1 MKTVFR
7 VLKYLSDF
15 KLLLFLSITLNTMF
29 SVLSTVTIIVIQPV
43 LEALFNPESM
53 NSQPLISNNE
63 SISAS
68 IKQWFFTSVLDIV
81 KSDSHSKTL
90 FHLGLLILFLFILK
104 NLTKY
109 LGNNVNVRL
118 GEGISK
124 SIRDQLF
131 RKIMSLSMDY
141 FNRSKVGD
149 NISFITNS
157 VATMNGAVSPLFLTV
172 FRQPIE
178 IALFLAVLFSYS
190 PFLTLIAFSTSI
202 GSLLIIKLST
212 KAIKNYAS
220 RMLFSMHA
228 LTSLIQEMISGIR
241 LVKTT
246 ATEEKATSQ
255 FEQETQR
262 YVKASVKNQ
271 KLVDLVP
278 ALNEILAISALCAVL
293 YVGGNQV
300 YAGEL
305 KPQELMTFLFALF
318 SIMSPIAQLTNTP
331 AVIQKGIVAAES
343 VFDIIDQ
350 QPTVKNGNTSIKTFT
365 SSITVDNL
373 HFSYD
378 GNHEVLH
385 DIHLSIDK
393 GKTIALVGQS
403 GSGKSTMSDLIVR
416 LYDPNKGSICVDGIN
431 IKEFSIEEYRQL
443 FGIVSQDSFLFNDT
457 IAENICFG
465 KNTISEDEMIYAAK
479 MANAHDFIMS
489 LPLGYQTKI
498 GDRGVLLSG
507 GQKQRLAI
515 ARALVRKPQIL
526 IFDEATSALDAES
539 EHLVQ
544 EAIHNLLQGR
554 TALIIAHRL
563 STIIDADCIY
573 VFDNGSI
580 AESGTHKELL
590 EKGGIYSRLCSLQT
604 LDIQ

>member
-1 MKTVFR
+1 
-7 VLKYLSDF
+7 
-15 KLLLFLSITLNTMF
+15 MF

-53 NSQPLISNNE
+53 NSHPLLSNNE
-63 SISAS
+63 SISAA
-68 IKQWFFTSVLDIV
+68 IKQWFFTTVLDIV
-81 KSDSHSKTL
+81 QSDSHSTTL

-131 RKIMSLSMDY
+131 KKMMSLSMDY

-190 PFLTLIAFSTSI
+190 PFLTMIAFSTSI

-212 KAIKNYAS
+212 KAIKMYAS

-246 ATEEKATSQ
+246 ASEDKATNQ

-278 ALNEILAISALCAVL
+278 VLNEILAISALCAVL

-300 YAGEL
+300 YDKEL

-331 AVIQKGIVAAES
+331 AVIQKGIVAAET

-350 QPTVKNGNTSIKTFT
+350 QPTVKNGNTSIHSFT
-365 SSITVDNL
+365 SSISVDNL

-416 LYDPNKGSICVDGIN
+416 LYDPNKGSICIDGIN

-465 KNTISEDEMIYAAK
+465 KNIISEDEMIYAAK
-479 MANAHDFIMS
+479 MANAHDFIIS
-489 LPLGYQTKI
+489 LPMGYQTKI

-544 EAIHNLLQGR
+544 EAIHNLLHGR

-590 EKGGIYSRLCSLQT
+590 EKGGIYFRLCSLQT
-604 LDIQ
+604 IDIQ

>member
-1 MKTVFR
+1 
-7 VLKYLSDF
+7 
-15 KLLLFLSITLNTMF
+15 MF
-29 SVLSTVTIIVIQPV
+29 SVLSTVTIMVIQPV

-53 NSQPLISNNE
+53 NSHPLLSNNE
-63 SISAS
+63 SISAA
-68 IKQWFFTSVLDIV
+68 IKQWFFTTVLGIV
-81 KSDSHSKTL
+81 QSDSHSTTL
-90 FHLGLLILFLFILK
+90 FHLGLLILFLFIVK

-131 RKIMSLSMDY
+131 RKMMSLSMDY

-190 PFLTLIAFSTSI
+190 PFLTMIAFSTSI

-212 KAIKNYAS
+212 KAIKMYAS

-246 ATEEKATSQ
+246 ASEDKATNQ

-278 ALNEILAISALCAVL
+278 VLNEILAISALCAVL

-300 YAGEL
+300 YDKEL

-331 AVIQKGIVAAES
+331 AVIQKGIVAAET

-350 QPTVKNGNTSIKTFT
+350 QPTVKNGNTSIHSFT

-385 DIHLSIDK
+385 DIHLNIDK

-416 LYDPNKGSICVDGIN
+416 LYDPNKGSICIDGIN

-465 KNTISEDEMIYAAK
+465 KNIISEDEMIYAAK
-479 MANAHDFIMS
+479 MANAHDFIIS
-489 LPLGYQTKI
+489 LPMGYQTKI

-544 EAIHNLLQGR
+544 EAIHNLLHGR

-590 EKGGIYSRLCSLQT
+590 EKGGIYFRLCSLQT
-604 LDIQ
+604 IDLQ

>member
-1 MKTVFR
+1 
-7 VLKYLSDF
+7 
-15 KLLLFLSITLNTMF
+15 MF

-53 NSQPLISNNE
+53 NSHPLLSNNE
-63 SISAS
+63 SISVA
-68 IKQWFFTSVLDIV
+68 IKQWFFTTVLDIV
-81 KSDSHSKTL
+81 QSDSHSTTL
-90 FHLGLLILFLFILK
+90 LHLGLLILFLFILK

-131 RKIMSLSMDY
+131 KKMMSLSMDY

-157 VATMNGAVSPLFLTV
+157 VATMNGAVSPIFLTV

-190 PFLTLIAFSTSI
+190 PFLTMIAFSTSI

-212 KAIKNYAS
+212 KAIKMYAS

-246 ATEEKATSQ
+246 ASEDKATHQ

-278 ALNEILAISALCAVL
+278 VLNEILAISALCAVL

-300 YAGEL
+300 YDKEL

-331 AVIQKGIVAAES
+331 AVIQKGIVAAET

-350 QPTVKNGNTSIKTFT
+350 QPTVKNGNTSIHTFT

-385 DIHLSIDK
+385 DIHLNIDK

-416 LYDPNKGSICVDGIN
+416 LYDPNKGSICIDGIN

-465 KNTISEDEMIYAAK
+465 KNIISEDEMIYAAK
-479 MANAHDFIMS
+479 MANAHDFIIS
-489 LPLGYQTKI
+489 LPMGYQTKI

-544 EAIHNLLQGR
+544 EAIHNLLHGR

-590 EKGGIYSRLCSLQT
+590 EKGGIYFRLCSLQT

>member
-1 MKTVFR
+1 
-7 VLKYLSDF
+7 
-15 KLLLFLSITLNTMF
+15 MF

-53 NSQPLISNNE
+53 NSHPLLSNNE
-63 SISAS
+63 SISAT
-68 IKQWFFTSVLDIV
+68 IKQWFFTTVLDIV
-81 KSDSHSKTL
+81 QSDSHSTTL
-90 FHLGLLILFLFILK
+90 LHLGLLILFLFILK

-131 RKIMSLSMDY
+131 RKMMSLSMDY

-157 VATMNGAVSPLFLTV
+157 VATMNGAISPIFLTV

-190 PFLTLIAFSTSI
+190 PFLTMIAFSTSI

-212 KAIKNYAS
+212 KAIKMYAS

-246 ATEEKATSQ
+246 ASEDKATHQ

-278 ALNEILAISALCAVL
+278 VLNEILAISALCAVL

-300 YAGEL
+300 YDKEL

-350 QPTVKNGNTSIKTFT
+350 QPTVKNGNNSIHTFT
-365 SSITVDNL
+365 SSIAVDNL
-373 HFSYD
+373 YFSYD

-385 DIHLSIDK
+385 NIHLNIDK

-416 LYDPNKGSICVDGIN
+416 LYDPNKGSICIDGIN
-431 IKEFSIEEYRQL
+431 IKEFSLEEYRQL

-465 KNTISEDEMIYAAK
+465 KNIISEDEMIYAAK
-479 MANAHDFIMS
+479 MANAHDFIIS
-489 LPLGYQTKI
+489 LPMGYQTKI

-544 EAIHNLLQGR
+544 EAIHNLLHGR

-580 AESGTHKELL
+580 AESGTHKELI
-590 EKGGIYSRLCSLQT
+590 EKGGIYFRLCSLQT

>member
-1 MKTVFR
+1 
-7 VLKYLSDF
+7 
-15 KLLLFLSITLNTMF
+15 MF

-53 NSQPLISNNE
+53 NSHPLLSNNE
-63 SISAS
+63 SISVA
-68 IKQWFFTSVLDIV
+68 IKQWFFTTVLDIV
-81 KSDSHSKTL
+81 QSDSHSTTL
-90 FHLGLLILFLFILK
+90 LHLGLLILFLFILK

-131 RKIMSLSMDY
+131 RKMMSLSMDY

-157 VATMNGAVSPLFLTV
+157 VATMNGAVSPIFLTV

-190 PFLTLIAFSTSI
+190 PFLTMIAFSTSI

-212 KAIKNYAS
+212 KAIKMYAS

-246 ATEEKATSQ
+246 ASEDKATHQ

-278 ALNEILAISALCAVL
+278 VLNEILAISALCAVL

-300 YAGEL
+300 YDKEL

-331 AVIQKGIVAAES
+331 AVIQKGIVAAET

-350 QPTVKNGNTSIKTFT
+350 QPTVKNGNTSIHTFT

-385 DIHLSIDK
+385 DINLNIDK

-416 LYDPNKGSICVDGIN
+416 LYDPNKGSICIDGIN

-465 KNTISEDEMIYAAK
+465 KNIISEDEMIYAAK
-479 MANAHDFIMS
+479 MANAHDFIIS
-489 LPLGYQTKI
+489 LPMGYQTKI

-544 EAIHNLLQGR
+544 EAIHNLLHGR
-554 TALIIAHRL
+554 TAVIIAHRL

-573 VFDNGSI
+573 VFNNGSI

-590 EKGGIYSRLCSLQT
+590 EKGGIYFRLCSLQT

>member
-1 MKTVFR
+1 
-7 VLKYLSDF
+7 
-15 KLLLFLSITLNTMF
+15 MF

-465 KNTISEDEMIYAAK
+465 KNTISEDELIYAAK

-590 EKGGIYSRLCSLQT
+590 ENGGIYSRLCSLQT

>member
-1 MKTVFR
+1 
-7 VLKYLSDF
+7 
-15 KLLLFLSITLNTMF
+15 MF

-53 NSQPLISNNE
+53 NSHPLLSNNE
-63 SISAS
+63 SISAA
-68 IKQWFFTSVLDIV
+68 IKQWFFTTVLDIV
-81 KSDSHSKTL
+81 QSDSHSTTL
-90 FHLGLLILFLFILK
+90 LHLGLLILFLFILK

-131 RKIMSLSMDY
+131 RKMMSLSMDY

-157 VATMNGAVSPLFLTV
+157 VATMNGAVSPIFLTV

-190 PFLTLIAFSTSI
+190 PFLTMIAFSTSI

-212 KAIKNYAS
+212 KAIKMYAS

-246 ATEEKATSQ
+246 ASEDKATNQ

-278 ALNEILAISALCAVL
+278 VLNEILAISALCAVL

-300 YAGEL
+300 YDKEL

-331 AVIQKGIVAAES
+331 AVIQKGIVAAET

-350 QPTVKNGNTSIKTFT
+350 QPTVKNGNTSIHSFT
-365 SSITVDNL
+365 SSISVDNL

-416 LYDPNKGSICVDGIN
+416 LYDPNKGSICIDGIN
-431 IKEFSIEEYRQL
+431 IKEFSLEEYRQL

-465 KNTISEDEMIYAAK
+465 KNIISEDEMIYAAK
-479 MANAHDFIMS
+479 MANAHDFIIS
-489 LPLGYQTKI
+489 LPMGYQTKI

-544 EAIHNLLQGR
+544 EAIHNLLHGR

-590 EKGGIYSRLCSLQT
+590 EKGGIYFRLCSLQT
-604 LDIQ
+604 IDIQ

>member
-1 MKTVFR
+1 
-7 VLKYLSDF
+7 
-15 KLLLFLSITLNTMF
+15 MF

-53 NSQPLISNNE
+53 NSHPLLSNNE
-63 SISAS
+63 SISAT
-68 IKQWFFTSVLDIV
+68 IKQWFFTTVLDIV
-81 KSDSHSKTL
+81 QSDSHSTTL
-90 FHLGLLILFLFILK
+90 LHLGLLILFLFILK

-131 RKIMSLSMDY
+131 RKMMSLSMDY

-157 VATMNGAVSPLFLTV
+157 VATMNGAVSPIFLTV

-190 PFLTLIAFSTSI
+190 PFLTMIAFSTSI

-212 KAIKNYAS
+212 KAIKMYAS

-246 ATEEKATSQ
+246 ASEDKATNQ

-278 ALNEILAISALCAVL
+278 VLNEILAISALCAVL

-300 YAGEL
+300 YDKEL

-331 AVIQKGIVAAES
+331 AVIQKGIVAAET

-350 QPTVKNGNTSIKTFT
+350 QPTVKNGNTSIHSFT
-365 SSITVDNL
+365 SSISVDNL

-416 LYDPNKGSICVDGIN
+416 LYDPNKGSICIDGIN

-465 KNTISEDEMIYAAK
+465 KNIISEDEMIYAAK
-479 MANAHDFIMS
+479 MANAHDFIIS
-489 LPLGYQTKI
+489 LPMGYQTKI

-544 EAIHNLLQGR
+544 EAIHNLLHGR

-590 EKGGIYSRLCSLQT
+590 EKGGIYFRLCSLQT
-604 LDIQ
+604 IDIQ

>member
-1 MKTVFR
+1 
-7 VLKYLSDF
+7 
-15 KLLLFLSITLNTMF
+15 MF

-53 NSQPLISNNE
+53 NSHPLLSNNE
-63 SISAS
+63 SISAT
-68 IKQWFFTSVLDIV
+68 IKQWFFTTVLDIV
-81 KSDSHSKTL
+81 QGDSHSTTL
-90 FHLGLLILFLFILK
+90 LHLGLLILFLFILK

-131 RKIMSLSMDY
+131 RKMMSLSMDY

-157 VATMNGAVSPLFLTV
+157 VATMNGAVSPIFLTV

-190 PFLTLIAFSTSI
+190 PFLTMIAFSTSI

-246 ATEEKATSQ
+246 ASEDKATHQ

-278 ALNEILAISALCAVL
+278 VLNEILAITALCAVL

-300 YAGEL
+300 YDKEL

-350 QPTVKNGNTSIKTFT
+350 QPTVKNGNTSIHTFT
-365 SSITVDNL
+365 SSIAVDNL

-385 DIHLSIDK
+385 NIHLNIDK

-465 KNTISEDEMIYAAK
+465 KNIISEDEMIYAAK
-479 MANAHDFIMS
+479 MANAHDFIIS
-489 LPLGYQTKI
+489 LPMGYQTKI

-544 EAIHNLLQGR
+544 EAIHNLLHGR

-580 AESGTHKELL
+580 AESGTHKELI
-590 EKGGIYSRLCSLQT
+590 EKGGIYFRLCSLQT

>member
-1 MKTVFR
+1 
-7 VLKYLSDF
+7 
-15 KLLLFLSITLNTMF
+15 MF

-53 NSQPLISNNE
+53 NSHPLLSNNE
-63 SISAS
+63 SISAA
-68 IKQWFFTSVLDIV
+68 IKQWFFTTVLDIV
-81 KSDSHSKTL
+81 QSDSHSTTL
-90 FHLGLLILFLFILK
+90 LHLGLLILFLFILK

-131 RKIMSLSMDY
+131 KKMMSLSMDY

-190 PFLTLIAFSTSI
+190 PFLTMIAFSTSI

-212 KAIKNYAS
+212 KAIKMYAS

-246 ATEEKATSQ
+246 ASEDKATTQ

-278 ALNEILAISALCAVL
+278 VLNEILAISALCAVL

-300 YAGEL
+300 YDKEL

-331 AVIQKGIVAAES
+331 AVIQKGIVAAET

-350 QPTVKNGNTSIKTFT
+350 QPTVKNGNTSIHSFT
-365 SSITVDNL
+365 SSISVDNL

-416 LYDPNKGSICVDGIN
+416 LYDPNKGSICIDGIN

-465 KNTISEDEMIYAAK
+465 KNIISEDEMIYAAK
-479 MANAHDFIMS
+479 MANAHDFIIS
-489 LPLGYQTKI
+489 LPMGYQTKI

-544 EAIHNLLQGR
+544 EAIHNLLHGR

-590 EKGGIYSRLCSLQT
+590 EKGGIYFRLCSLQT
-604 LDIQ
+604 IDIQ

>member
-1 MKTVFR
+1 
-7 VLKYLSDF
+7 
-15 KLLLFLSITLNTMF
+15 MF

-190 PFLTLIAFSTSI
+190 PFLTMIAFSTSI

>member
-1 MKTVFR
+1 
-7 VLKYLSDF
+7 
-15 KLLLFLSITLNTMF
+15 MF

-53 NSQPLISNNE
+53 NSHPLLSNNE
-63 SISAS
+63 SISAT
-68 IKQWFFTSVLDIV
+68 IKQWFFTTVLDIV
-81 KSDSHSKTL
+81 QSDSHSTTL
-90 FHLGLLILFLFILK
+90 LHLGLLILFLFILK

-131 RKIMSLSMDY
+131 RKMMSLSMDY

-157 VATMNGAVSPLFLTV
+157 VATMNGAVSPIFLTV

-190 PFLTLIAFSTSI
+190 PFLTMIAFSTSI

-212 KAIKNYAS
+212 KAIKMYAS

-246 ATEEKATSQ
+246 ASEDKATHQ

-278 ALNEILAISALCAVL
+278 VLNEILAISALCAVL

-300 YAGEL
+300 YDKEL

-350 QPTVKNGNTSIKTFT
+350 QPTVKNGNNSIHTFT

-385 DIHLSIDK
+385 DIHLNIDK

-416 LYDPNKGSICVDGIN
+416 LYDPNKGSICIDGIN
-431 IKEFSIEEYRQL
+431 IKEFSLEEYRQL

-465 KNTISEDEMIYAAK
+465 KNIISEDEMIYAAK
-479 MANAHDFIMS
+479 MANAHDFIIS
-489 LPLGYQTKI
+489 LPMGYQTKI

-544 EAIHNLLQGR
+544 EAIHNLLHGR

-580 AESGTHKELL
+580 AESGTHKELI
-590 EKGGIYSRLCSLQT
+590 EKGGIYFRLCSLQT

>member
-1 MKTVFR
+1 
-7 VLKYLSDF
+7 
-15 KLLLFLSITLNTMF
+15 MF

-53 NSQPLISNNE
+53 NSHPLLSNNE
-63 SISAS
+63 SISAA
-68 IKQWFFTSVLDIV
+68 IKQWFFTTVLDIV
-81 KSDSHSKTL
+81 QSDSHSTTL
-90 FHLGLLILFLFILK
+90 LHLGLLILFLFILK

-131 RKIMSLSMDY
+131 RKMMSLSMDY

-157 VATMNGAVSPLFLTV
+157 VATMNGAVSPIFLTV

-190 PFLTLIAFSTSI
+190 PFLTMIAFSTSI

-212 KAIKNYAS
+212 KAIKMYAS

-246 ATEEKATSQ
+246 ASEDKATHQ

-278 ALNEILAISALCAVL
+278 VLNEILAISALCAVL

-300 YAGEL
+300 YDKEL

-350 QPTVKNGNTSIKTFT
+350 QPTVKNGNNSIHTFT
-365 SSITVDNL
+365 SSIAVDNL

-385 DIHLSIDK
+385 NIHLNIDK

-416 LYDPNKGSICVDGIN
+416 LYDPNKGSICIDGIN
-431 IKEFSIEEYRQL
+431 IKEFSLEEYRQL

-465 KNTISEDEMIYAAK
+465 KNIISEDEMIYAAK
-479 MANAHDFIMS
+479 MANAHDFIIS
-489 LPLGYQTKI
+489 LPMGYQTKI

-544 EAIHNLLQGR
+544 EAIHNLLHGR

-580 AESGTHKELL
+580 AESGTHKELI
-590 EKGGIYSRLCSLQT
+590 EKGGIYFRLCSLQT

>member
-1 MKTVFR
+1 
-7 VLKYLSDF
+7 
-15 KLLLFLSITLNTMF
+15 MF

-53 NSQPLISNNE
+53 NSHPLLSNNE
-63 SISAS
+63 SISAA
-68 IKQWFFTSVLDIV
+68 IKQWFFTTVLDIV
-81 KSDSHSKTL
+81 QSDSHSTTL
-90 FHLGLLILFLFILK
+90 LHLGLLILFLFILK

-131 RKIMSLSMDY
+131 KKMMSLSMDY

-190 PFLTLIAFSTSI
+190 PFLTMIAFSTSI

-212 KAIKNYAS
+212 KAIKMYAS

-246 ATEEKATSQ
+246 ASEDKATNQ

-278 ALNEILAISALCAVL
+278 VLNEILAISALCAVL

-300 YAGEL
+300 YDKEL

-331 AVIQKGIVAAES
+331 AVIQKGIVAAET

-350 QPTVKNGNTSIKTFT
+350 QPTVKNGNTSIHSFT
-365 SSITVDNL
+365 SSISVDNL

-385 DIHLSIDK
+385 NIHLNIDK

-416 LYDPNKGSICVDGIN
+416 LYDPNKGSICIDGIN

-465 KNTISEDEMIYAAK
+465 KNIISEDEMIYAAK
-479 MANAHDFIMS
+479 MANAHDFIIS
-489 LPLGYQTKI
+489 LPMGYQTKI

-544 EAIHNLLQGR
+544 EAIHNLLHGR

-580 AESGTHKELL
+580 AESGTHKELI
-590 EKGGIYSRLCSLQT
+590 EKGGIYFRLCSLQT

>member
-1 MKTVFR
+1 
-7 VLKYLSDF
+7 
-15 KLLLFLSITLNTMF
+15 MF

-53 NSQPLISNNE
+53 NSHPLLSNNE
-63 SISAS
+63 SISAT
-68 IKQWFFTSVLDIV
+68 IIQWFFTTVLDIV
-81 KSDSHSKTL
+81 QSDSHSTTL
-90 FHLGLLILFLFILK
+90 LHLGLLILFLFILK

-131 RKIMSLSMDY
+131 RKMMSLSMDY

-157 VATMNGAVSPLFLTV
+157 VATMNGAVSPIFLTV

-190 PFLTLIAFSTSI
+190 PFLTMIAFSTSI

-212 KAIKNYAS
+212 KAIKMYAS

-246 ATEEKATSQ
+246 ASEDKATHQ

-278 ALNEILAISALCAVL
+278 VLNEILAISALCAVL

-300 YAGEL
+300 YDKEL

-318 SIMSPIAQLTNTP
+318 SIMSPLAQLTNTP
-331 AVIQKGIVAAES
+331 AVIQKGIVAAET
-343 VFDIIDQ
+343 VFNIIDQ
-350 QPTVKNGNTSIKTFT
+350 QPTVKNGNNSIHTFT

-385 DIHLSIDK
+385 NIHLNIDK

-416 LYDPNKGSICVDGIN
+416 LYDPNKGSICIDGIN
-431 IKEFSIEEYRQL
+431 IKEFSLEEYRQL

-465 KNTISEDEMIYAAK
+465 KNIISEDEMIYAAK
-479 MANAHDFIMS
+479 MANAHDFIIS
-489 LPLGYQTKI
+489 LPMGYQTKI

-544 EAIHNLLQGR
+544 EAIHNLLHGR

-580 AESGTHKELL
+580 AESGTHKELI
-590 EKGGIYSRLCSLQT
+590 EKGGIYFRLCSLQT

>member
-1 MKTVFR
+1 
-7 VLKYLSDF
+7 
-15 KLLLFLSITLNTMF
+15 MF

-53 NSQPLISNNE
+53 NSHPLLSNNE
-63 SISAS
+63 SISAT
-68 IKQWFFTSVLDIV
+68 IKQWFFTTVLDIV
-81 KSDSHSKTL
+81 QSDSHSTTL
-90 FHLGLLILFLFILK
+90 LHLGLLILFLFILK

-131 RKIMSLSMDY
+131 KKMMSLSMDY

-190 PFLTLIAFSTSI
+190 PFLTMIAFSTSI

-212 KAIKNYAS
+212 KAIKMYAS

-246 ATEEKATSQ
+246 ASEDKATNQ

-278 ALNEILAISALCAVL
+278 VLNEILAISALCAVL

-300 YAGEL
+300 YDKEL

-350 QPTVKNGNTSIKTFT
+350 QPTVKNGNNSIHTFT
-365 SSITVDNL
+365 SSIAVDNL

-385 DIHLSIDK
+385 NIHLNIDK

-416 LYDPNKGSICVDGIN
+416 LYDPNKGSICIDGIN
-431 IKEFSIEEYRQL
+431 IKEFSLEEYRQL

-465 KNTISEDEMIYAAK
+465 KNIISEDEMIYAAK
-479 MANAHDFIMS
+479 MANAHDFIIS
-489 LPLGYQTKI
+489 LPMGYQTKI

-544 EAIHNLLQGR
+544 EAIHNLLHGR

-580 AESGTHKELL
+580 AESGTHKELI
-590 EKGGIYSRLCSLQT
+590 EKGGIYFRLCSLQT

>member
-1 MKTVFR
+1 
-7 VLKYLSDF
+7 
-15 KLLLFLSITLNTMF
+15 MF

-53 NSQPLISNNE
+53 NSHPLLSNNE
-63 SISAS
+63 SISAT
-68 IKQWFFTSVLDIV
+68 IKQWFFTTVLDIV
-81 KSDSHSKTL
+81 QSDSHSTTL
-90 FHLGLLILFLFILK
+90 LHLGLLILFLFILK

-131 RKIMSLSMDY
+131 KKMMSLSMDY

-157 VATMNGAVSPLFLTV
+157 VATMNGAVSPIFLTV

-190 PFLTLIAFSTSI
+190 PFLTMIAFSTSI

-212 KAIKNYAS
+212 KAIKMYAS

-246 ATEEKATSQ
+246 ASEDKATNQ

-278 ALNEILAISALCAVL
+278 VLNEILAISALCAVL

-300 YAGEL
+300 YDKEL

-331 AVIQKGIVAAES
+331 AVIQKGIVAAET

-350 QPTVKNGNTSIKTFT
+350 QPTVKNGNTSIHSFT
-365 SSITVDNL
+365 SSISVDNL

-416 LYDPNKGSICVDGIN
+416 LYDPNKGSICIDGIN
-431 IKEFSIEEYRQL
+431 IKEFSLEEYRQL

-465 KNTISEDEMIYAAK
+465 KNIISEDEMIYAAK
-479 MANAHDFIMS
+479 MANAHDFIIS
-489 LPLGYQTKI
+489 LPMGYQTKI

-544 EAIHNLLQGR
+544 EAIHNLLHGR

-590 EKGGIYSRLCSLQT
+590 EKGGIYFRLCSLQT
-604 LDIQ
+604 IDIQ

>member
-1 MKTVFR
+1 
-7 VLKYLSDF
+7 
-15 KLLLFLSITLNTMF
+15 MF

>member
-1 MKTVFR
+1 
-7 VLKYLSDF
+7 
-15 KLLLFLSITLNTMF
+15 MF

-53 NSQPLISNNE
+53 NSHPLLSNNE
-63 SISAS
+63 SISVA
-68 IKQWFFTSVLDIV
+68 IKQWFFTTVLDIV
-81 KSDSHSKTL
+81 QSDSHATTL
-90 FHLGLLILFLFILK
+90 LHLGLLILFLFILK

-131 RKIMSLSMDY
+131 RKMMSLSMDY

-157 VATMNGAVSPLFLTV
+157 VATMNGAVSPIFLTV

-190 PFLTLIAFSTSI
+190 PFLTMIAFSTSI

-212 KAIKNYAS
+212 KAIKMYAS

-246 ATEEKATSQ
+246 ASEDKATHQ

-278 ALNEILAISALCAVL
+278 VLNEILAISALCAVL

-300 YAGEL
+300 YDKEL

-331 AVIQKGIVAAES
+331 AVIQKGIVAAET

-350 QPTVKNGNTSIKTFT
+350 QPTVKNGNTSIHTFT

-385 DIHLSIDK
+385 DINLNIDK

-416 LYDPNKGSICVDGIN
+416 LYDPNKGSICIDGIN

-465 KNTISEDEMIYAAK
+465 KNIISEDEMIYAAK
-479 MANAHDFIMS
+479 MANAHDFIIS
-489 LPLGYQTKI
+489 LPMGYQTKI

-544 EAIHNLLQGR
+544 EAIHNLLHGR
-554 TALIIAHRL
+554 TAVIIAHRL

-590 EKGGIYSRLCSLQT
+590 EKGGIYFRLCSLQT

>member
-190 PFLTLIAFSTSI
+190 PFLTMIAFSTSI

>member
-1 MKTVFR
+1 
-7 VLKYLSDF
+7 
-15 KLLLFLSITLNTMF
+15 MF

-53 NSQPLISNNE
+53 NSHPLLSNNE
-63 SISAS
+63 SISAA
-68 IKQWFFTSVLDIV
+68 IKQWFFTTVLDIV
-81 KSDSHSKTL
+81 QSDSHSTTL
-90 FHLGLLILFLFILK
+90 LHLGLLILFLFILK

-131 RKIMSLSMDY
+131 KKMMSLSMDY

-190 PFLTLIAFSTSI
+190 PFLTMIAFSTSI

-212 KAIKNYAS
+212 KAIKMYAS

-246 ATEEKATSQ
+246 ASEDKATNQ

-278 ALNEILAISALCAVL
+278 VLNEILAISALCAVL

-300 YAGEL
+300 YDKEL

-331 AVIQKGIVAAES
+331 AVIQKGIVAAET

-350 QPTVKNGNTSIKTFT
+350 QPTVKNGNTSIHSFT
-365 SSITVDNL
+365 SSISVDNL

-416 LYDPNKGSICVDGIN
+416 LYDPNKGSICIDGIN

-465 KNTISEDEMIYAAK
+465 KNIISEDEMIYAAK
-479 MANAHDFIMS
+479 MANAHDFIIS
-489 LPLGYQTKI
+489 LPMGYQTKI

-544 EAIHNLLQGR
+544 EAIHNLLHGR

-580 AESGTHKELL
+580 AESGTHKELI
-590 EKGGIYSRLCSLQT
+590 EKGGIYFRLCSLQT

>member
-1 MKTVFR
+1 
-7 VLKYLSDF
+7 
-15 KLLLFLSITLNTMF
+15 MF

-53 NSQPLISNNE
+53 NSHPLLSNNE
-63 SISAS
+63 SISAA
-68 IKQWFFTSVLDIV
+68 IKQWFFTTVLDIV
-81 KSDSHSKTL
+81 QSDSHSTTL
-90 FHLGLLILFLFILK
+90 LHLGLLILFLFILK

-131 RKIMSLSMDY
+131 KKMMSLSMDY

-190 PFLTLIAFSTSI
+190 PFLTMIAFSTSI

-212 KAIKNYAS
+212 KAIKMYAS

-246 ATEEKATSQ
+246 ASEDKATNQ

-278 ALNEILAISALCAVL
+278 VLNEILAISALCAVL

-300 YAGEL
+300 YDKEL

-331 AVIQKGIVAAES
+331 AVIQKGIVAAET

-350 QPTVKNGNTSIKTFT
+350 QPTVKNGNTSIHSFT
-365 SSITVDNL
+365 SSISVDNL

-416 LYDPNKGSICVDGIN
+416 LYDPNKGSICIDGIN
-431 IKEFSIEEYRQL
+431 IKEFSLEEYRQL

-465 KNTISEDEMIYAAK
+465 KNIISEDEMIYAAK
-479 MANAHDFIMS
+479 MANAHDFIIS
-489 LPLGYQTKI
+489 LPMGYQTKI

-544 EAIHNLLQGR
+544 EAIHNLLHGR

-590 EKGGIYSRLCSLQT
+590 EKGGIYFRLCSLQT
-604 LDIQ
+604 IDIQ

>member
-1 MKTVFR
+1 
-7 VLKYLSDF
+7 
-15 KLLLFLSITLNTMF
+15 MF

-53 NSQPLISNNE
+53 NSHPLLSNNE
-63 SISAS
+63 SISAA
-68 IKQWFFTSVLDIV
+68 IKQWFFTTVLDIV
-81 KSDSHSKTL
+81 QSDSHSTTL
-90 FHLGLLILFLFILK
+90 LHLGLLILFLFILK

-131 RKIMSLSMDY
+131 KKMMSLSMDY

-157 VATMNGAVSPLFLTV
+157 VATMNGAVSPIFLTV

-190 PFLTLIAFSTSI
+190 PFLTMIAFSTSI

-212 KAIKNYAS
+212 KAIKMYAS

-246 ATEEKATSQ
+246 ASEDKATHQ

-278 ALNEILAISALCAVL
+278 VLNEILAISALCAVL

-300 YAGEL
+300 YDKEL

-331 AVIQKGIVAAES
+331 AVIQKGIVAAET

-350 QPTVKNGNTSIKTFT
+350 QPTVKNGNTSIHSFT
-365 SSITVDNL
+365 SSISVDNL

-416 LYDPNKGSICVDGIN
+416 LYDPNKGSICIDGIN

-465 KNTISEDEMIYAAK
+465 KNIISEDEMIYAAK
-479 MANAHDFIMS
+479 MANAHDFIIS
-489 LPLGYQTKI
+489 LPMGYQTKI

-544 EAIHNLLQGR
+544 EAIHNLLHGR

-590 EKGGIYSRLCSLQT
+590 EKGGIYFRLCSLQT
-604 LDIQ
+604 IDIQ

>member
-1 MKTVFR
+1 
-7 VLKYLSDF
+7 
-15 KLLLFLSITLNTMF
+15 MF

-53 NSQPLISNNE
+53 NSHPLLSNNE
-63 SISAS
+63 SISAT
-68 IKQWFFTSVLDIV
+68 IKQWFFTTVLDIV
-81 KSDSHSKTL
+81 QSDSHSTTL

-131 RKIMSLSMDY
+131 KKMMSLSMDY

-190 PFLTLIAFSTSI
+190 PFLTMIAFSTSI

-212 KAIKNYAS
+212 KAIKMYAS

-246 ATEEKATSQ
+246 ASEDKATTQ

-278 ALNEILAISALCAVL
+278 VLNEILAISALCAVL

-300 YAGEL
+300 YDKEL

-331 AVIQKGIVAAES
+331 AVIQKGIVAAET

-350 QPTVKNGNTSIKTFT
+350 QPTVKNGNTSIHTFT
-365 SSITVDNL
+365 SSISVDNL

-416 LYDPNKGSICVDGIN
+416 LYDPNKGSICIDGIN

-465 KNTISEDEMIYAAK
+465 KNIISEDEMIYAAK
-479 MANAHDFIMS
+479 MANAHDFIIS
-489 LPLGYQTKI
+489 LPMGYQTKI

-544 EAIHNLLQGR
+544 EAIHNLLHGR

-590 EKGGIYSRLCSLQT
+590 EKGGIYFRLCSLQT
-604 LDIQ
+604 IDIQ

>member
-1 MKTVFR
+1 
-7 VLKYLSDF
+7 
-15 KLLLFLSITLNTMF
+15 MF

-385 DIHLSIDK
+385 DINLSIDK

>member
-1 MKTVFR
+1 
-7 VLKYLSDF
+7 
-15 KLLLFLSITLNTMF
+15 MF

-53 NSQPLISNNE
+53 NSHPLLSNNE
-63 SISAS
+63 SISAT
-68 IKQWFFTSVLDIV
+68 IKQWFFTTVLDIV
-81 KSDSHSKTL
+81 QSDSHSTTL
-90 FHLGLLILFLFILK
+90 LHLGLLILFLFILK

-131 RKIMSLSMDY
+131 RKMMSLSMDY

-157 VATMNGAVSPLFLTV
+157 VATMNGAVSPIFLTV

-190 PFLTLIAFSTSI
+190 PFLTMIAFSTSI

-212 KAIKNYAS
+212 KAIKIYAS

-246 ATEEKATSQ
+246 ASEDKATHQ

-278 ALNEILAISALCAVL
+278 VLNEILAISALCAVL

-300 YAGEL
+300 YDKEL

-350 QPTVKNGNTSIKTFT
+350 QPTVKNGNNSIHTFT
-365 SSITVDNL
+365 SSIAVDNL

-385 DIHLSIDK
+385 DIHLNIDK

-416 LYDPNKGSICVDGIN
+416 LYDPNKGSICIDGIN
-431 IKEFSIEEYRQL
+431 IKEFSLEEYRQL

-465 KNTISEDEMIYAAK
+465 KNIISEDEMIYAAK
-479 MANAHDFIMS
+479 MANAHDFIIS
-489 LPLGYQTKI
+489 LPMGYQTKI

-544 EAIHNLLQGR
+544 EAIHNLLHGR

-580 AESGTHKELL
+580 AESGTHKELI
-590 EKGGIYSRLCSLQT
+590 EKGGIYFRLCSLQT

>member
-1 MKTVFR
+1 
-7 VLKYLSDF
+7 
-15 KLLLFLSITLNTMF
+15 MF

-53 NSQPLISNNE
+53 NSHPLLSNNE
-63 SISAS
+63 SISAT
-68 IKQWFFTSVLDIV
+68 IKQWFFTTVLDIV
-81 KSDSHSKTL
+81 QSDSHSTTL
-90 FHLGLLILFLFILK
+90 LHLGLLILFLFILK

-131 RKIMSLSMDY
+131 RKMMSLSMDY

-157 VATMNGAVSPLFLTV
+157 VATMNGAVSPIFLTV

-190 PFLTLIAFSTSI
+190 PFLTMIAFSTSI

-212 KAIKNYAS
+212 KAIKMYAS

-246 ATEEKATSQ
+246 ASEDKATHQ

-278 ALNEILAISALCAVL
+278 VLNEILAISALCAVL

-300 YAGEL
+300 YDKEL

-331 AVIQKGIVAAES
+331 AVIQKGIVAAET
-343 VFDIIDQ
+343 VFNIIDQ
-350 QPTVKNGNTSIKTFT
+350 QPTVKNGNTSIHTFT
-365 SSITVDNL
+365 SSIAVDNL

-385 DIHLSIDK
+385 NIHLNIDK

-416 LYDPNKGSICVDGIN
+416 LYDPNKGSICIDGIN
-431 IKEFSIEEYRQL
+431 IKEFSLEEYRQL

-465 KNTISEDEMIYAAK
+465 KNIISEDEMIYAAK
-479 MANAHDFIMS
+479 MANAHDFIIS
-489 LPLGYQTKI
+489 LPMGYQTKI

-507 GQKQRLAI
+507 GQKKRLAI

-544 EAIHNLLQGR
+544 EAIHNLLHGR

-580 AESGTHKELL
+580 AESGTHKELI
-590 EKGGIYSRLCSLQT
+590 EKGGIYFRLCSLQT

>member
-1 MKTVFR
+1 
-7 VLKYLSDF
+7 
-15 KLLLFLSITLNTMF
+15 MF

-53 NSQPLISNNE
+53 NSHPLLSNNE
-63 SISAS
+63 SISAT
-68 IKQWFFTSVLDIV
+68 IKQWFFTTVLDIV
-81 KSDSHSKTL
+81 QSDSHSTTL

-131 RKIMSLSMDY
+131 RKMMSLSMDY

-157 VATMNGAVSPLFLTV
+157 VATMNGAISPIFLTV

-190 PFLTLIAFSTSI
+190 PFLTMIAFSTSI

-212 KAIKNYAS
+212 KAIKMYAS

-246 ATEEKATSQ
+246 ASEDKATHQ

-278 ALNEILAISALCAVL
+278 VLNEILAISALCAVL

-300 YAGEL
+300 YDKEL

-350 QPTVKNGNTSIKTFT
+350 QPTVKNGNNSIHTFT
-365 SSITVDNL
+365 SSIAVDNL

-385 DIHLSIDK
+385 NIHLNIDK

-416 LYDPNKGSICVDGIN
+416 LYDPNKGSICIDGIN
-431 IKEFSIEEYRQL
+431 IKEFSLEEYRQL

-465 KNTISEDEMIYAAK
+465 KNIISEDEMIYAAK
-479 MANAHDFIMS
+479 MANAHDFIIS
-489 LPLGYQTKI
+489 LPMGYQTKI

-544 EAIHNLLQGR
+544 EAIHNLLHGR

-580 AESGTHKELL
+580 AESGTHKELI
-590 EKGGIYSRLCSLQT
+590 EKGGIYFRLCSLQT

>member
-1 MKTVFR
+1 
-7 VLKYLSDF
+7 
-15 KLLLFLSITLNTMF
+15 MF

-53 NSQPLISNNE
+53 NSHPLLSNNE
-63 SISAS
+63 SISAA
-68 IKQWFFTSVLDIV
+68 IKQWFFTTVLDIV
-81 KSDSHSKTL
+81 QSDSHSTTL
-90 FHLGLLILFLFILK
+90 LHLGLLILFLFILK

-131 RKIMSLSMDY
+131 RKMMSLSMDY

-157 VATMNGAVSPLFLTV
+157 VATMNGAVSPIFLTV

-190 PFLTLIAFSTSI
+190 PFLTMIAFSTSI

-212 KAIKNYAS
+212 KAIKIYAS

-246 ATEEKATSQ
+246 ASEDKATHQ

-278 ALNEILAISALCAVL
+278 VLNEILAISALCAVL

-300 YAGEL
+300 YDKEL

-350 QPTVKNGNTSIKTFT
+350 QPTVKNGNNSIHTFT
-365 SSITVDNL
+365 SSIAVDNL

-385 DIHLSIDK
+385 NIHLNIDK

-416 LYDPNKGSICVDGIN
+416 LYDPNKGSICVDGID
-431 IKEFSIEEYRQL
+431 IKEFSLEEYRQL

-465 KNTISEDEMIYAAK
+465 KNIISEDEMIYAAK
-479 MANAHDFIMS
+479 MANAHDFIIS
-489 LPLGYQTKI
+489 LPMGYQTKI

-544 EAIHNLLQGR
+544 EAIHNLLHGR

-580 AESGTHKELL
+580 AESGTHKELI
-590 EKGGIYSRLCSLQT
+590 EKGGIYFRLCSLQT

>member
-1 MKTVFR
+1 
-7 VLKYLSDF
+7 
-15 KLLLFLSITLNTMF
+15 MF

-53 NSQPLISNNE
+53 NSHQLLANNE

-68 IKQWFFTSVLDIV
+68 IKQWFFTTVLDIV
-81 KSDSHSKTL
+81 QSDSHSTTL
-90 FHLGLLILFLFILK
+90 FHLGLLILFLFIVK

-131 RKIMSLSMDY
+131 RKMMSLSMDY

-190 PFLTLIAFSTSI
+190 PFLTMIAFSTSI

-212 KAIKNYAS
+212 KAIKMYAS

-246 ATEEKATSQ
+246 ASEDKATHQ

-278 ALNEILAISALCAVL
+278 VLNEILAISALCAVL

-300 YAGEL
+300 YDKEL

-331 AVIQKGIVAAES
+331 AVIQKGIVAAET

-350 QPTVKNGNTSIKTFT
+350 QPTVKNGNTSIHTFT
-365 SSITVDNL
+365 SSITVNNL

-416 LYDPNKGSICVDGIN
+416 LYDPNKGSICIDGIN
-431 IKEFSIEEYRQL
+431 INEFSIEEYRQL

-465 KNTISEDEMIYAAK
+465 KNIISEDEMIYAAK
-479 MANAHDFIMS
+479 MANAHDFIIS
-489 LPLGYQTKI
+489 LPMGYQTKI

-544 EAIHNLLQGR
+544 EAIHNLLHGR

-590 EKGGIYSRLCSLQT
+590 EKGGIYFRLCSLQT
-604 LDIQ
+604 IDIQ

>member
-1 MKTVFR
+1 
-7 VLKYLSDF
+7 
-15 KLLLFLSITLNTMF
+15 MF

-53 NSQPLISNNE
+53 NSHPLLSNNE
-63 SISAS
+63 SISVA
-68 IKQWFFTSVLDIV
+68 IKQWFFTTVLDIV
-81 KSDSHSKTL
+81 QSDSHSTTL
-90 FHLGLLILFLFILK
+90 LHLGLLILFLFILK

-131 RKIMSLSMDY
+131 RKMMSLSMDY

-157 VATMNGAVSPLFLTV
+157 VATMNGAVSPIFLTV

-190 PFLTLIAFSTSI
+190 PFLTMIAFSTSI

-212 KAIKNYAS
+212 KAIKMYAS

-246 ATEEKATSQ
+246 ASEDKATHQ

-278 ALNEILAISALCAVL
+278 VLNEILAISALCAVL

-300 YAGEL
+300 YDKEL

-331 AVIQKGIVAAES
+331 AVIQKGIVAAET

-350 QPTVKNGNTSIKTFT
+350 QPTVKNGNTSIHTFT

-385 DIHLSIDK
+385 DINLNIDK

-416 LYDPNKGSICVDGIN
+416 LYDPNKGSICIDGIN
-431 IKEFSIEEYRQL
+431 INEFSIEEYRQL

-465 KNTISEDEMIYAAK
+465 KNIISEDEMIYAAK
-479 MANAHDFIMS
+479 MANAHDFIIS
-489 LPLGYQTKI
+489 LPMGYQTKI

-544 EAIHNLLQGR
+544 EAIHNLLHGR
-554 TALIIAHRL
+554 TAVIIAHRL

-590 EKGGIYSRLCSLQT
+590 EKGGIYFRLCSLQT

>member
-1 MKTVFR
+1 
-7 VLKYLSDF
+7 
-15 KLLLFLSITLNTMF
+15 MF

-53 NSQPLISNNE
+53 NSHPLLSNNE
-63 SISAS
+63 SISAT
-68 IKQWFFTSVLDIV
+68 IKQWFFTTVLDIV
-81 KSDSHSKTL
+81 QSDSHSTTL
-90 FHLGLLILFLFILK
+90 LHLGLLILFLFILK

-131 RKIMSLSMDY
+131 RKMMSLSMDY

-157 VATMNGAVSPLFLTV
+157 VATMNGAVSPIFLTV

-190 PFLTLIAFSTSI
+190 PFLTMIAFSTSI

-212 KAIKNYAS
+212 KAIKMYAS

-246 ATEEKATSQ
+246 ASEDKATHQ

-278 ALNEILAISALCAVL
+278 VLNEILAISALCAVL

-300 YAGEL
+300 YDKEL

-350 QPTVKNGNTSIKTFT
+350 QPTVKNGNTSIHTFT
-365 SSITVDNL
+365 SSIAVDNL

-385 DIHLSIDK
+385 NIHLNIDK

-416 LYDPNKGSICVDGIN
+416 LYDPNKGSICIDGIN
-431 IKEFSIEEYRQL
+431 IKEFSLEEYRQL

-465 KNTISEDEMIYAAK
+465 KNIISEDEMIYAAK
-479 MANAHDFIMS
+479 MANAHDFIIS
-489 LPLGYQTKI
+489 LPMGYQTKI

-580 AESGTHKELL
+580 AESGTHKELI
-590 EKGGIYSRLCSLQT
+590 EKGGIYFRLCSLQT

>member
-53 NSQPLISNNE
+53 NAQPLISNNE

>member
-1 MKTVFR
+1 
-7 VLKYLSDF
+7 
-15 KLLLFLSITLNTMF
+15 MF

-53 NSQPLISNNE
+53 NSHPLLSNNE
-63 SISAS
+63 SISAA
-68 IKQWFFTSVLDIV
+68 IKQWFFTTVLDIV
-81 KSDSHSKTL
+81 QSDSHSTTL
-90 FHLGLLILFLFILK
+90 LHLGLLILFLFILK

-131 RKIMSLSMDY
+131 KKMMSLSMDY

-190 PFLTLIAFSTSI
+190 PFLTMIAFSTSI

-212 KAIKNYAS
+212 KAIKMYAS

-246 ATEEKATSQ
+246 ASEDKATNQ

-278 ALNEILAISALCAVL
+278 VLNEILAISALCAVL

-300 YAGEL
+300 YDKEL

-331 AVIQKGIVAAES
+331 AVIQKGIVAAET

-350 QPTVKNGNTSIKTFT
+350 QPTVKNGNTSIHTFT
-365 SSITVDNL
+365 SSISVDNL

-416 LYDPNKGSICVDGIN
+416 LYDPNKGSICIDGIN

-443 FGIVSQDSFLFNDT
+443 FGIVSQDSLLFNDT
-457 IAENICFG
+457 IAEIICFG
-465 KNTISEDEMIYAAK
+465 KNIISVDEMIYAAK
-479 MANAHDFIMS
+479 MANAHDFIIS
-489 LPLGYQTKI
+489 LPMGYQTKI

-544 EAIHNLLQGR
+544 EAIHNLLHGR

-590 EKGGIYSRLCSLQT
+590 EKGGIYFRLCSLQT
-604 LDIQ
+604 IDIQ

>member
-1 MKTVFR
+1 
-7 VLKYLSDF
+7 
-15 KLLLFLSITLNTMF
+15 MF

-53 NSQPLISNNE
+53 NSHPLLSNNE
-63 SISAS
+63 SISAA
-68 IKQWFFTSVLDIV
+68 IKQWFFTTVLDIV
-81 KSDSHSKTL
+81 QSDSHSTTL

-131 RKIMSLSMDY
+131 RKMMSLSMDY

-157 VATMNGAVSPLFLTV
+157 VATMNGAVSPIFLTV

-190 PFLTLIAFSTSI
+190 PFLTMIAFSTSI

-212 KAIKNYAS
+212 KAIKMYAS

-246 ATEEKATSQ
+246 ASEDKATNQ

-278 ALNEILAISALCAVL
+278 VLNEILAISALCAVL

-300 YAGEL
+300 YDKEL

-331 AVIQKGIVAAES
+331 AVIQKGIVAAET

-350 QPTVKNGNTSIKTFT
+350 QPTVKNGNTSIHSFT
-365 SSITVDNL
+365 SSISVDNL

-416 LYDPNKGSICVDGIN
+416 LYDPNKGSICIDGIN

-465 KNTISEDEMIYAAK
+465 KNIISEDEMIYAAK
-479 MANAHDFIMS
+479 MANAHDFIIS
-489 LPLGYQTKI
+489 LPMGYQTKI

-544 EAIHNLLQGR
+544 EAIHNLLHGR

-590 EKGGIYSRLCSLQT
+590 EKGGIYFRLCSLQT
-604 LDIQ
+604 IDLQ

>member
-1 MKTVFR
+1 
-7 VLKYLSDF
+7 
-15 KLLLFLSITLNTMF
+15 MF

-53 NSQPLISNNE
+53 NSHPLLSNNE
-63 SISAS
+63 SISAT
-68 IKQWFFTSVLDIV
+68 IKQWFFTTVLDIV
-81 KSDSHSKTL
+81 QSDSHSTTL
-90 FHLGLLILFLFILK
+90 LHLGLLILFLFILK

-131 RKIMSLSMDY
+131 RKMMSLSMDY

-157 VATMNGAVSPLFLTV
+157 VATMNGAVSPIFLTV

-190 PFLTLIAFSTSI
+190 PFLTMIAFSTSI

-212 KAIKNYAS
+212 KAIKMYAS

-246 ATEEKATSQ
+246 ASEDKATHQ

-278 ALNEILAISALCAVL
+278 VLNEILAISALCAVL

-300 YAGEL
+300 YDKEL

-350 QPTVKNGNTSIKTFT
+350 QPTVKNGNNSIHTFT
-365 SSITVDNL
+365 SSIAVDNL
-373 HFSYD
+373 YFSYD

-385 DIHLSIDK
+385 NIHLNIDK

-416 LYDPNKGSICVDGIN
+416 LYDPNKGSICIDGIN

-465 KNTISEDEMIYAAK
+465 KNIISEDEMIYAAK
-479 MANAHDFIMS
+479 MANAHDFIIS
-489 LPLGYQTKI
+489 LPMGYQTKI

-544 EAIHNLLQGR
+544 EAIHNLLHGR

-580 AESGTHKELL
+580 AESGTHKELI
-590 EKGGIYSRLCSLQT
+590 EKGGIYFRLCSLQT

>member
-1 MKTVFR
+1 
-7 VLKYLSDF
+7 
-15 KLLLFLSITLNTMF
+15 MF

-53 NSQPLISNNE
+53 NSHPLLSNNE
-63 SISAS
+63 SISAT
-68 IKQWFFTSVLDIV
+68 IKQWFFTTVLDIV
-81 KSDSHSKTL
+81 QSDSHSTTL

-131 RKIMSLSMDY
+131 KKMMSLSMDY

-190 PFLTLIAFSTSI
+190 PFLTMIAFSTSI

-212 KAIKNYAS
+212 KAIKMYAS

-246 ATEEKATSQ
+246 ASEDKATNQ

-278 ALNEILAISALCAVL
+278 VLNEILAISALCAVL

-300 YAGEL
+300 YDKEL

-331 AVIQKGIVAAES
+331 AVIQKGIVAAET

-350 QPTVKNGNTSIKTFT
+350 QPTVKNGNTSIHSFT
-365 SSITVDNL
+365 SSISVDNL

-416 LYDPNKGSICVDGIN
+416 LYDPNKGSICIDGIN

-465 KNTISEDEMIYAAK
+465 KNIISEDEMIYAAK
-479 MANAHDFIMS
+479 MANAHDFIIS
-489 LPLGYQTKI
+489 LPMGYQTKI

-544 EAIHNLLQGR
+544 EAIHNLLHGR

-590 EKGGIYSRLCSLQT
+590 EKGGIYFRLCSLQT
-604 LDIQ
+604 IDIQ

>member
-1 MKTVFR
+1 
-7 VLKYLSDF
+7 
-15 KLLLFLSITLNTMF
+15 MF

-53 NSQPLISNNE
+53 NSHPLLSNNE
-63 SISAS
+63 SISAA
-68 IKQWFFTSVLDIV
+68 IKQWFFTTVLDIV
-81 KSDSHSKTL
+81 QSDSHSTTL
-90 FHLGLLILFLFILK
+90 LHLGLLILFLFILK

-131 RKIMSLSMDY
+131 RKMMSLSMDY

-157 VATMNGAVSPLFLTV
+157 VATMNGAVSPIFLTV

-190 PFLTLIAFSTSI
+190 PFLTMIAFSTSI

-212 KAIKNYAS
+212 KAIKIYAS

-246 ATEEKATSQ
+246 ASEDKATHQ

-278 ALNEILAISALCAVL
+278 VLNEILAISALCAVL

-300 YAGEL
+300 YDKEL

-350 QPTVKNGNTSIKTFT
+350 QPTVKNGNNSIHTFT

-385 DIHLSIDK
+385 NIHLNIDK

-416 LYDPNKGSICVDGIN
+416 LYDPNKGSICVDGID
-431 IKEFSIEEYRQL
+431 IKEFSLEEYRQL

-465 KNTISEDEMIYAAK
+465 KNIISEDEMIYAAK
-479 MANAHDFIMS
+479 MANAHDFIIS
-489 LPLGYQTKI
+489 LPMGYQTKI

-544 EAIHNLLQGR
+544 EAIHNLLHGR

-580 AESGTHKELL
+580 AESGTHKELI
-590 EKGGIYSRLCSLQT
+590 EKGGIYFRLCSLQT

>member
-1 MKTVFR
+1 
-7 VLKYLSDF
+7 
-15 KLLLFLSITLNTMF
+15 MF

-53 NSQPLISNNE
+53 NSHPLLSNNE
-63 SISAS
+63 SISAT
-68 IKQWFFTSVLDIV
+68 IKQWFFTTVLDIV
-81 KSDSHSKTL
+81 QSDSHSTTL
-90 FHLGLLILFLFILK
+90 LHLGLLILFLFILK

-131 RKIMSLSMDY
+131 RKMMSLSMDY

-157 VATMNGAVSPLFLTV
+157 VATMNGAVSPIFLTV

-190 PFLTLIAFSTSI
+190 PFLTMIAFSTSI

-212 KAIKNYAS
+212 KAIKIYAS

-246 ATEEKATSQ
+246 ASEDKATHQ

-278 ALNEILAISALCAVL
+278 VLNEILAISALCAVL

-300 YAGEL
+300 YDKEL

-350 QPTVKNGNTSIKTFT
+350 QPTVKNGNNSIHTFT
-365 SSITVDNL
+365 SSIAVDNL
-373 HFSYD
+373 HFYYD

-385 DIHLSIDK
+385 NIHLNIDK

-416 LYDPNKGSICVDGIN
+416 LYDPNKGSICIDGIN
-431 IKEFSIEEYRQL
+431 IKEFSLEEYRQL

-465 KNTISEDEMIYAAK
+465 KNIISEDEMIYAAK
-479 MANAHDFIMS
+479 MANAHDFIIS
-489 LPLGYQTKI
+489 LPMGYQTKI

-544 EAIHNLLQGR
+544 EAIHNLLHGR

-580 AESGTHKELL
+580 AESGTHKELI
-590 EKGGIYSRLCSLQT
+590 EKGGIYFRLCSLQT

>member
-1 MKTVFR
+1 
-7 VLKYLSDF
+7 
-15 KLLLFLSITLNTMF
+15 MF

-53 NSQPLISNNE
+53 NSHPLLSNNE
-63 SISAS
+63 SISAT
-68 IKQWFFTSVLDIV
+68 IKQWFFTTVLDIV
-81 KSDSHSKTL
+81 QSDSHSTTL
-90 FHLGLLILFLFILK
+90 LHLGLLILFLFILK

-131 RKIMSLSMDY
+131 RKMMSLSMDY

-157 VATMNGAVSPLFLTV
+157 VATMNGAVSPIFLTV

-190 PFLTLIAFSTSI
+190 PFLTMIAFSTSI

-212 KAIKNYAS
+212 KAIKMYAS

-246 ATEEKATSQ
+246 ASEDKATHQ

-278 ALNEILAISALCAVL
+278 VLNEILAISALCAVL

-300 YAGEL
+300 YDKEL

-331 AVIQKGIVAAES
+331 AVIQKGIVAAET
-343 VFDIIDQ
+343 VFNIIDQ
-350 QPTVKNGNTSIKTFT
+350 QPTVKNGNNSIHTFT
-365 SSITVDNL
+365 SSIAVDNL

-385 DIHLSIDK
+385 NIHLNIDK

-416 LYDPNKGSICVDGIN
+416 LYDPNKGSICIDGIN
-431 IKEFSIEEYRQL
+431 IKEFSLEEYRQL

-465 KNTISEDEMIYAAK
+465 KNIISEDEMIYAAK
-479 MANAHDFIMS
+479 MANAHDFIIS
-489 LPLGYQTKI
+489 LPMGYQTKI

-544 EAIHNLLQGR
+544 EAIHNLLHGR

-580 AESGTHKELL
+580 AESGTHKELI
-590 EKGGIYSRLCSLQT
+590 EKGGIYFRLCSLQT